1 MYNAYVPVGER
12 ATLKMFVPLNN
23 SMKVGI
29 FVVIAVWLGAAGS
42 YGQAKQHYRA
52 GAVKD
57 QHKVVLHL
65 NASTVSCRI
74 QPTYSMDAVHVFGYP
89 EATDFNPVRQDRS
102 VLNHQEIT
110 LNFEESPTET
120 FSSSLSARVFDGF
133 DEAPD
138 KPWYVYL
145 SRNTPF
151 DLMLNYG
158 MGSSSVDL
166 SGLAIEKL
174 KINTGSAQIRVSF
187 DGNVPNQTTMD
198 TLQAKID
205 LGVLELDKIDMAKA
219 QEVIAN
225 VGFGKLLMYLTKDCK
240 KSSHIT
246 ASVGAGTLEVTF
258 EDTNVPVII
267 HLNKSPLCH
276 VSMLKAFRKIAPETF
291 VNSAYREDAPNLVSF
306 DIDVSMGHVIF
317 K

>member
-1 MYNAYVPVGER
+1 
-12 ATLKMFVPLNN
+12 
-23 SMKVGI
+23 MKAGV
-29 FVVIAVWLGAAGS
+29 FVVIAVWLGAAGV

-74 QPTYSMDAVHVFGYP
+74 QPTYSMHAVNVFGYP
-89 EATDFNPVRQDRS
+89 ESDDFNPVRQD
-102 VLNHQEIT
+102 HGKAHYQEIS
-110 LNFEESPTET
+110 LNFEESPAET
-120 FSSSLSARVFDGF
+120 FSSSLSARVFDRF
-133 DEAPD
+133 NEAPE

-151 DLMLNYG
+151 ELLLNYG

-166 SGLAIEKL
+166 SGLAVEKL
-174 KINTGSAQIRVSF
+174 KVNTGSAQIRVSF

-198 TLQAKID
+198 TLQAKVD
-205 LGVLELDKIDMAKA
+205 LGVLDLDKLDMAKA
-219 QEVIAN
+219 EEVSAS
-225 VGFGKLLMYLTKDCK
+225 VGFGKLYMYLTKDCER
-240 KSSHIT
+240 SSHIA

-267 HLNKSPLCH
+267 RINNSPLCH
-276 VSMLKAFRKIAPETF
+276 VSMLKAFRRIAPDTF
-291 VNSAYREDAPNLVSF
+291 ANSTYREDAPNLVSF
-306 DIDVSMGHVIF
+306 DIDVSMGNVIF
-317 K
+317 KEK